1 MGLDMYLYARKHI
14 ANFDFIPGD
23 RKQNTEIKSALG
35 FSANDFESVAVSL
48 EVAYWRKA
56 NYIHKWFVDNVQ
68 EGIDNC
74 GEYWVSNEKM
84 QELYDTCV
92 RALET
97 KDATIL
103 SPTDGFFFG
112 STDIDQWYWDD
123 IESTKEKIKSLLE
136 DKRLAGYDFY
146 YRSSW

>member
-123 IESTKEKIKSLLE
+123 IESTKENIKSLLE
-136 DKRLAGYDFY
+136 DKRLVEYDFY

>member
-1 MGLDMYLYARKHI
+1 MGLDMYLYAKKHI
-14 ANFDFIPGD
+14 SNFDFVPHE
-23 RKQNTEIKSALG
+23 RKQNAEIKNVLG
-35 FSANDFESVAVSL
+35 FLEEDFESVTVSL
-48 EVAYWRKA
+48 QVAYWRKA

-112 STDIDQWYWDD
+112 STDIDQWYWQDLMNT
-123 IESTKEKIKSLLE
+123 IEQLNPLIKRPDF
-136 DKRLAGYDFY
+136 DKLSFY
-146 YRSSW
+146 YQSSW

>member
-1 MGLDMYLYARKHI
+1 MGLDMYLYAKKHI
-14 ANFDFIPGD
+14 SNFDFVPSD
-23 RKQNTEIKSALG
+23 RKQNAEIKNVLG
-35 FSANDFESVAVSL
+35 FLEDDFESVTVSL
-48 EVAYWRKA
+48 QVAYWRKA

>member
-23 RKQNTEIKSALG
+23 RKQNTEIKNALG

-123 IESTKEKIKSLLE
+123 IESTKENIKSLLE
-136 DKRLAGYDFY
+136 DKRLVEYDFY

>member
-1 MGLDMYLYARKHI
+1 MTGVQTCALPI
-14 ANFDFIPGD
+14 CD
-23 RKQNTEIKSALG
+23 RKQNTEIKNALG

>member
-1 MGLDMYLYARKHI
+1 M
-14 ANFDFIPGD
+14 
-23 RKQNTEIKSALG
+23 
-35 FSANDFESVAVSL
+35 
-48 EVAYWRKA
+48 
-56 NYIHKWFVDNVQ
+56 Q

>member
-23 RKQNTEIKSALG
+23 RKQNTEIKNALG
-35 FSANDFESVAVSL
+35 FSANDFESVVVSL
-48 EVAYWRKA
+48 QVAYWRKA

-68 EGIDNC
+68 NGTDNC
-74 GEYWVSNEKM
+74 GEYWVPPEKM

-92 RALET
+92 KALET

-123 IESTKEKIKSLLE
+123 IESTKEIIKSLLE
-136 DKRLAGYDFY
+136 DKRLAEYDFY